1 MGQRRRARHHSK
13 RNRILGELRSSRD
26 TSTHNLEFRHLG
38 FDPRLGIDIELGRS
52 LSQGFMVLSCFSVQR
67 PELEL
72 DELAEELQL
81 STASTQLYVSTL
93 IRAGYLEEDDR
104 QRYRIGPAAVNIG
117 RVFLETLPIRLRS
130 LPLLKQLRDQTG
142 HTVSL
147 VVLDGA
153 QTLYINRVHGHRQG
167 QYDADVNLRSKTR
180 MQLQHTSAGRLL
192 LAYLP
197 EAERHAVSA
206 DLDLRPM
213 GRGHSSA
220 LSKLHYELE
229 HIRDTG
235 LATTEQPIE
244 GIQTIAGPVRDRSRS
259 VIAAIELTA
268 PARAYSS
275 EQIVTQLGPPLT
287 RICTRASTN
296 HP

>member
-1 MGQRRRARHHSK
+1 MRT
-13 RNRILGELRSSRD
+13 SRD
-26 TSTHNLEFRHLG
+26 TSSHNLEFRHLG
-38 FDPRLGIDIELGRS
+38 FDPTLGIDIELGRS
-52 LSQGFMVLSCFSVQR
+52 LSEGLMVLGCFSVR
-67 PELEL
+67 HPELEL
-72 DELAEELQL
+72 EELAEELQL
-81 STASTQLYVSTL
+81 PTASTQLYVSTL
-93 IRAGYLEEDDR
+93 IRAGYLEEDDD

-130 LPLLKQLRDQTG
+130 LPLLKRLRDQTG

-147 VVLDGA
+147 AVLDGT
-153 QTLYINRVHGHRQG
+153 QTLYISRVHGHRQG

-192 LAYLP
+192 IAYLP
-197 EAERHAVSA
+197 ESERHAVSA

-213 GRGHSSA
+213 GRGHSGA
-220 LSKLHYELE
+220 LSKLHRELE

-235 LATTEQPIE
+235 LAATEQPVE
-244 GIQTIAGPVRDRSRS
+244 GVQTIAGPVCDRGGS

-275 EQIVTQLGPPLT
+275 EQIVTQLGPLLT
-287 RICTRASTN
+287 RICIRASTN
-296 HP
+296 QS